1 MRFGAS
7 SVRPSFETDFA
18 ARRAPNAGT
27 MHEAMSDSERPS
39 VRWQAARRR
48 PVVWAIGGLDPSG
61 GAGILMD
68 ARAIAAAGAHPAA
81 VATVLTV
88 QSTAGCADAMPV
100 DASLVKAQLERLL
113 AAQPPS
119 AIKVG
124 ALGSGALASLVA
136 SFIAECTCPVVVD
149 PVALASVAVEGGGGR
164 PLASD
169 EARATLL
176 ADVIPRGV
184 IVCANGPELEAL
196 TGLPARDANTAT
208 LAARALIARGA
219 RAVYAKAGHW
229 ATSDASDVLVFD
241 DATHLLAA
249 PRLDAAD
256 VHGTG
261 CTLASLLAGRLALV
275 SEPTKAA
282 IVEASRWAKSFLFRA
297 LESPIVVGEG
307 QRVLRI
313 ERE

>member
-1 MRFGAS
+1 MTDLDAPSARF
-7 SVRPSFETDFA
+7 
-18 ARRAPNAGT
+18 AGT
-27 MHEAMSDSERPS
+27 MAAAMSESERPS
-39 VRWQAARRR
+39 VRWRASRSR

-68 ARAIAAAGAHPAA
+68 ARAIASAGAHPAA

-88 QSTAGCADAMPV
+88 QSTAGCADAQPV
-100 DASLVKAQLERLL
+100 DADLVKAQLERLL
-113 AAQPPS
+113 EAQPPAS
-119 AIKVG
+119 IKVG
-124 ALGSGALASLVA
+124 ALGSSAVA
-136 SFIAECTCPVVVD
+136 RVVAEVIAECTCSVVLD
-149 PVALASVAVEGGGGR
+149 PVAMASVAAAGGGGR

-169 EARATLL
+169 EARAVLL
-176 ADVIPRGV
+176 AEIVPRGV

-275 SEPTKAA
+275 PDSTKAA
-282 IVEASRWAKSFLFRA
+282 IVEAARWAKSFLFRA
-297 LESPIVVGEG
+297 LESPIVVGNG